1 MSYHSLPIGSNY
13 PESFNVVVEIAKGGH
28 NKYEYDETSGIIKL
42 DRVLH
47 SPMFYPVDYGFIPET
62 RSSDGD
68 HLDALV
74 LTDSPTFP
82 GCIVE
87 ARAIGLLQMIDGG
100 EADEKILAVPVKNP
114 RYKSIN
120 TLDDLEPHILDEIK
134 HFFEQYKK
142 LEKKEVEVK
151 NWEPRENALATL
163 KEAHENFKKNG

>member
-1 MSYHSLPIGSNY
+1 MNYHSLSIGPNY
-13 PESFNVVVEIAKGGH
+13 PVSFNMVVEIAKSGH
-28 NKYEYDETSGIIKL
+28 NKYQYDETSGVIKL

-62 RSSDGD
+62 RSADGD

-82 GCIVE
+82 GCVLE
-87 ARAIGLLQMIDGG
+87 ARAVGLLHMIDGG

-114 RYKSIN
+114 RYKNIK
-120 TLDDLEPHILDEIK
+120 TMDDLEPHILDEIK

-151 NWEPRENALATL
+151 NWESRENALAAL

>member
-1 MSYHSLPIGSNY
+1 MDYHSLSIGKNY
-13 PESFNVVVEIAKGGH
+13 PEAFNVVVEIAKGGH

-62 RSSDGD
+62 RSADGD
-68 HLDALV
+68 HLDALI

-82 GCIVE
+82 GCVVE
-87 ARAIGLLQMIDGG
+87 ARA
-100 EADEKILAVPVKNP
+100 VKNP
-114 RYKSIN
+114 RYKSIK
-120 TLDDLEPHILDEIK
+120 TLNDLEPHILDEIK

-151 NWEPRENALATL
+151 NWEPRENALAAL
-163 KEAHENFKKNG
+163 KNSHENFKKNG

>member
-1 MSYHSLPIGSNY
+1 MNYHSLSIGPNY
-13 PESFNVVVEIAKGGH
+13 PESFNMVVEIAKSGH
-28 NKYEYDETSGIIKL
+28 NKYQYDETSGVIKL

-62 RSSDGD
+62 RSADGD

-82 GCIVE
+82 GCVLE
-87 ARAIGLLQMIDGG
+87 ARAVGLLHMIDGG

-114 RYKSIN
+114 RYKNIK
-120 TLDDLEPHILDEIK
+120 TMDDLEPHILDEIK

-151 NWEPRENALATL
+151 NWESRENALAAL